1 MTPVS
6 LAGEPVVDAALARA
20 HGLTDDEY
28 ASIEKWLGR
37 TPTFT
42 ELGVFSVMWS
52 EHCSYKS
59 SRKHL
64 KMLPM
69 GGPRVVGGPGENAGA
84 LDVGDGW
91 VAVFKIE
98 SHNHPSFVEPYQGA
112 ATGVGGILRDIFTM
126 GARPIATMDSL
137 KFGALEHP
145 RSRYLVSGVVGGIGG
160 YGNCVGV
167 PTVAGEVMF
176 DPAYNSNILVNA
188 FCLGLARKEQLQSA
202 RARGVGNPVL
212 YVGSATGRDGIHGA
226 SLLASAEFDETSA
239 SKRPTVQVGDPFTEK
254 LLIEACLEAMQTGAI
269 VAIQDMG
276 AAGLTS
282 SSSEMAG
289 RGNVGIEL
297 VLDKIPLR
305 EAELTP
311 YEILLSESQERMLLV
326 AENGRENELLAIFE
340 KWDLNAIVIGRII
353 REERWRALWKGQ
365 PVADIPVRALTDAAP
380 IYDRPASAPKPDSTA
395 RPTKAEG
402 SLRLKGDGA
411 GKGSPSRPAP
421 NAALRA
427 LLASPNV
434 CSRRWIFRQY
444 DWIVRSNTVVGPGSD
459 AAVLRIKGTHRGLA
473 LKVDSN
479 PRACALDPY
488 IGTIT
493 TVCEA
498 MRNVA
503 CAGARPA
510 GITNCLNYGNP
521 ERPEIMW
528 QFVKGI
534 EGLRDAALA
543 FDVPVIS
550 GNVSFYNETAGR
562 AIPPT
567 PTIAV
572 VGILEDIAKHL
583 KSYFAVPD
591 DLILMI
597 RTAPPLLEAS
607 EYAAVFGEES
617 DERETKDTGHDCRVP
632 QGAIDAI
639 RGAEVVLHPLFL
651 ERRLVEGLVDGA
663 ERGLIRSAHDA
674 SEGGA
679 AVALAEACF
688 NPHQPLGADIAG
700 LESDRQLF
708 GEGAS
713 TVIISAAAGHLE
725 ELRRVFE
732 PLEVTVLGRVTE
744 NPRLRIAPEV
754 DEEVNELMQIYE
766 DALPRRLGS
775 K

>member
-1 MTPVS
+1 MIPVS
-6 LAGEPVVDAALARA
+6 IPGEPVVDAALARA

-28 ASIEKWLGR
+28 ALIRRWLGR
-37 TPTFT
+37 TPTFP

-64 KMLPM
+64 KMLPAS
-69 GGPRVVGGPGENAGA
+69 GPHVVGGPGENAGA

-126 GARPIATMDSL
+126 GARPIASMDSL

-145 RSRYLVSGVVGGIGG
+145 RSRYLLGGVVGGIGG

-167 PTVAGEVMF
+167 PTVAGEVLF

-188 FCLGLARKEQLQSA
+188 FCLGLAHREQLQSA
-202 RARGVGNPVL
+202 RARGAGNPVL

-226 SLLASAEFDETSA
+226 SLLASAEFDEASA

-289 RGNVGIEL
+289 RGGIGIEL
-297 VLDKIPLR
+297 TLDQVPLR

-326 AENGRENELLAIFE
+326 AENGREQELLAIFK
-340 KWDLNAIVIGRII
+340 KWDLNAVVVGQII
-353 REERWRALWKGQ
+353 REERWRALWKGALI
-365 PVADIPVRALTDAAP
+365 ADIPVRALTKEAP
-380 IYDRPASAPKPDSTA
+380 VYDRPASPPKIDGSAPQKPLHT
-395 RPTKAEG
+395 
-402 SLRLKGDGA
+402 
-411 GKGSPSRPAP
+411 SRPAP
-421 NAALRA
+421 AAALRN

-444 DWIVRSNTVVGPGSD
+444 DSLVGSNTVVGPGGN

-479 PRACALDPY
+479 PRTCALDPY
-488 IGTIT
+488 LGTVA

-498 MRNVA
+498 VRNIA

-534 EGLRDAALA
+534 EGLRDAARA
-543 FDVPVIS
+543 FDLPVIS
-550 GNVSFYNETAGR
+550 GNVSFYNETEGR

-572 VGILEDIAKHL
+572 VGIFEDVNRHRRH
-583 KSYFAVPD
+583 YFTQPL
-591 DLILMI
+591 DLIVMI
-597 RTAPPLLEAS
+597 RTAAPRLAAS
-607 EYAAVFGEES
+607 EYETLFGS
-617 DERETKDTGHDCRVP
+617 DSDGDWT
-632 QGAIDAI
+632 IDLK
-639 RGAEVVLHPLFL
+639 R

-663 ERGLIRSAHDA
+663 ERGLLRSAHDA
-674 SEGGA
+674 SEGGI
-679 AVALAEACF
+679 AVALVEACF
-688 NPHQPLGADIAG
+688 NPSQALGADIEG

-713 TVIISAAAGHLE
+713 AIIVSTPAIHLE
-725 ELRRVFE
+725 ALRRVFE
-732 PLEVTVLGRVTE
+732 PLEVTVLGQVTE
-744 NPRLRIAPEV
+744 NPRLRIAPGI
-754 DEEVNELMQIYE
+754 DEDVNDLVRIYE
-766 DALPRRLGS
+766 EALPRRLS
-775 K
+775 SND

>member
-1 MTPVS
+1 MIPVS
-6 LAGEPVVDAALARA
+6 IPDEPVVDVALARA
-20 HGLTDDEY
+20 HGLKDDEY
-28 ASIEKWLGR
+28 ASIRRWLGR

-42 ELGVFSVMWS
+42 DLGVFSVMWS

-69 GGPRVVGGPGENAGA
+69 NGPRVVGGSGENAGA
-84 LDVGDGW
+84 LDIGDGW

-126 GARPIATMDSL
+126 GARPIASMDSL

-167 PTVAGEVMF
+167 PTVAGEAMF

-239 SKRPTVQVGDPFTEK
+239 SKRPTVQVGDPVTEK

-276 AAGLTS
+276 AAGLIS

-289 RGNVGIEL
+289 RGRIGIEL
-297 VLDKIPLR
+297 TLDKIPLR
-305 EAELTP
+305 DAELTP

-326 AENGRENELLAIFE
+326 AENGREQELLAIFK
-340 KWDLNAIVIGRII
+340 KWDLNAVVVGQII
-353 REERWRALWKGQ
+353 REERWRVLWKGEL
-365 PVADIPVRALTDAAP
+365 VADIPVRALTDGAP
-380 IYDRPASAPKPDSTA
+380 VYDRPASPPKVD
-395 RPTKAEG
+395 G
-402 SLRLKGDGA
+402 SASRKLSYG
-411 GKGSPSRPAP
+411 SRPAP
-421 NAALRA
+421 KAALRT

-444 DWIVRSNTVVGPGSD
+444 DSIVRSNTVVGPGGD
-459 AAVLRIKGTHRGLA
+459 AAVLRIKETHRGLA

-479 PRACALDPY
+479 PRACVLDPY
-488 IGTIT
+488 LGTVA

-498 MRNVA
+498 VRNIA

-534 EGLRDAALA
+534 EGLRDAARA
-543 FDVPVIS
+543 FDLPVIS
-550 GNVSFYNETAGR
+550 GNVSFYNETEGR

-572 VGILEDIAKHL
+572 VGILEDVSRHRKY
-583 KSYFAVPD
+583 YFTQPH
-591 DLILMI
+591 DLIVMI
-597 RTAPPLLEAS
+597 RTAAPRIAAS
-607 EYAAVFGEES
+607 EYEMLFGNDS
-617 DERETKDTGHDCRVP
+617 DENWT
-632 QGAIDAI
+632 IDLK
-639 RGAEVVLHPLFL
+639 R

-663 ERGLIRSAHDA
+663 ERGLLRSAHDVSA
-674 SEGGA
+674 GGI
-679 AVALAEACF
+679 AVALTEACF
-688 NPHQPLGADIAG
+688 NPHQALGADIDG

-713 TVIISAAAGHLE
+713 TIIVSTPAVHLE
-725 ELRRVFE
+725 ELRKVIE

-744 NPRLRIAPEV
+744 TPRLRIAPEI
-754 DEEVNELMQIYE
+754 DEDVNDLMRIYE
-766 DALPRRLGS
+766 EALPRRLS
-775 K
+775 SND